1 MDLPA
6 LRVIDRL
13 DRLWAWCADNDVD
26 WLYVQSLPNIRWMT
40 TFSGSTATAL
50 VDVSAKSIHLFV
62 DGRYGAQAT
71 TQCGL
76 AGASAEIHVLDG
88 PDGKSNLMHRLVGAE
103 DITFDPRELTV
114 AEHSHLSATTSSK
127 WLARSSPFGLL
138 RRVKDA
144 AELARIAFSAHI
156 ADGALRAVVAEG
168 LAGHTER
175 HVRNRLDTY
184 MLDAGAD
191 RTSFDTIVASGP
203 NSAMPHHRPS
213 DRIIESSDVVIIDMG
228 AEVQG
233 YRSDM
238 TRTHVPTSA
247 SIEMRTMADIVRE
260 AQSVG
265 VQAMGPGVDTF
276 DIDEKV
282 RAVFRWYGVEAE
294 FIHGSGHGVGLVIH
308 EEPLINRRQRSVLE
322 SGEVVTM
329 EPGLY
334 RVGVGGVRIEDLV
347 LITTDGREVLTH
359 SPKELS
365 CPQ

>member
-6 LRVIDRL
+6 LRVSDRL
-13 DRLWAWCADNDVD
+13 ERLWTWCSENGVE

-40 TFSGSTATAL
+40 TFSGSTATAF
-50 VDVSAKSIHLFV
+50 VDVSSQCVHLFV
-62 DGRYGAQAT
+62 DGRYGSQARAQCDA
-71 TQCGL
+71 
-76 AGASAEIHVLDG
+76 AGAAAEVHVLDG
-88 PDGKSNLMHRLVGAE
+88 TDDKVSLMQSLVGRA
-103 DITFDPRELTV
+103 DIMFDPRELSV
-114 AEHSHLSATTSSK
+114 AEHRHLTEKSPSV
-127 WLARSSPFGLL
+127 WLGQSGPFGSL

-144 AELARIAFSAHI
+144 AELARIALSATI
-156 ADGALRAVVAEG
+156 ADAALQTVVADG

-175 HVRNRLDTY
+175 HIRNRLDAH
-184 MLDAGAD
+184 MLDNGAD

-213 DRIIESSDVVIIDMG
+213 DRVIGASDVVIIDMG

-238 TRTHVPTSA
+238 TRTHVPASA
-247 SIEMRTMADIVRE
+247 TREVREMEEIVRE
-260 AQSVG
+260 AQSLG
-265 VQAMGPGVDTF
+265 VAAMGPGVDTF

-282 RAVFRWYGVEAE
+282 RTVFRRKGVEGE
-294 FIHGSGHGVGLVIH
+294 FVHGSGHGVGLVIH
-308 EEPLINRRQRSVLE
+308 EEPLINRRQRTVLAC
-322 SGEVVTM
+322 GEVVTM

-365 CPQ
+365 CPR